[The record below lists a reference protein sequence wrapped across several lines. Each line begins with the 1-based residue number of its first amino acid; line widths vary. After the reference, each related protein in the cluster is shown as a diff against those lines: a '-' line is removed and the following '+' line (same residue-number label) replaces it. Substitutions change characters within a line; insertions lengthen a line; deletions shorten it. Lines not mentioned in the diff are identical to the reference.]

1 MMRRDHVSKP
11 DRLTPHLRLK
21 SFQRLLRLKWSIQR
35 RKFLAWLLLRVLR
48 ARHWTLT
55 KSAFVGTHIGAY
67 SATLVG
73 LIAGAA
79 FFFSAPDEFFSS
91 SAIKSSE
98 VHLAV
103 AGIAGTALALMF
115 SLAIIPAQRSVD
127 AFSTAILGLYAK
139 DKTLLFVFLLISL
152 IVILSVLMG
161 SGWTFSISTRYT
173 LATQILFLGA
183 TLDAIRRFYIR
194 ALQLLDPVVALSLVR
209 QECAHQINRIGKDI
223 ERSVRLN
230 KFLHGADADE
240 RSLRF
245 LYHRQS
251 NLQNWLQQWTGQLN
265 EFAAKSLLRRDTL
278 AAKFVVGAIADIGAR
293 YAEMRRS
300 SVVILPDRMDPLLGS
315 SDISSVLSNVC
326 ENISQICK
334 DAAIQGNEAVV
345 QQCCSSLSE
354 LTAHSM
360 TITHVS
366 LGTSAPLAFSPMYY
380 MDACTKIAIDA
391 KMEDSVLA
399 AIRGCGLIISR
410 ISKEVDTRDV
420 EIKMIEMLDHIAVE
434 SYKNKSTVNCFASV
448 DMMLRASFYEIQTR
462 GYHGIGSITKD
473 VLRRISNLVV
483 FEFIMEAT
491 GERKLRTFPP
501 YDRANEFKISKI
513 FAEIAKNIEPPPEDC
528 AFSNPF
534 HDFEEAASDFAQHYR
549 SVAEK
554 IRNVAKEFQFT
565 GILLEK
571 WTIES
576 VLEFIYVHLRILET
590 PPENTDQH
598 LDQIESKLGWF
609 IHIPTFFFRA
619 GENFAF
625 HHAEE
630 ACSRL
635 AAVGV
640 TLIELM
646 RPDAALVCGKAI
658 QSIAISA
665 VFSKSTGFQS
675 HVHSYVKCARN
686 LEVLARTAE
695 VFDLSAEATTLRSYI
710 THPEGAIQD
719 AETSLSKELANMPDY
734 IDRELA
740 FEDRGLQLEPDP
752 ISMLRKLLR
761 DKRRAAV
768 GNPPP

>member
-1 MMRRDHVSKP
+1 MRRDHVSKP
-11 DRLTPHLRLK
+11 YRLPPHLRLK
-21 SFQRLLRLKWSIQR
+21 SFQRLSRLKWSIQK
-35 RKFLAWLLLRVLR
+35 RKLLAWLLLRVLR

-115 SLAIIPAQRSVD
+115 SLAIIPAQRAVD
-127 AFSTAILGLYAK
+127 AFSTAILKLYAK

-152 IVILSVLMG
+152 IGILSVLMG

-173 LATQILFLGA
+173 LALQILFLGF

-278 AAKFVVGAIADIGAR
+278 AAKFVVGAIADIGTR

-315 SDISSVLSNVC
+315 SDISPALSNVC

-360 TITHVS
+360 TITHASPVKR
-366 LGTSAPLAFSPMYY
+366 APLAFSPMYHL
-380 MDACTKIAIDA
+380 DACAKIAANA
-391 KMEDSVLA
+391 KMEDGVLT
-399 AIRGCGLIISR
+399 AIRGCVLIISK

-420 EIKMIEMLDHIAVE
+420 EGKMIEMLDHIAFL
-434 SYKNKSTVNCFASV
+434 SYKNKSTVNFFASV
-448 DMMLRASFYEIQTR
+448 EMMLRASFFEIQTR
-462 GYHGIGSITKD
+462 GLYGTGWITKD

-483 FEFIMEAT
+483 FEFIMEAA
-491 GERKLRTFPP
+491 GERKFQTFPP
-501 YDRANEFKISKI
+501 YDIANELKISKI
-513 FAEIAKNIEPPPEDC
+513 FAEIAKNIEPPPEDR
-528 AFSNPF
+528 ALSNPF
-534 HDFEEAASDFAQHYR
+534 HDFEEAASDFVQHYR
-549 SVAEK
+549 DIARK
-554 IRNVAKEFQFT
+554 IRFT

-571 WTIES
+571 WIIES
-576 VLEFIYVHLRILET
+576 VLECIYVHLRILEN
-590 PPENTDQH
+590 PPKNTDQH
-598 LDQIESKLGWF
+598 LDQIESKLDWF

-640 TLIELM
+640 TLIELR

-658 QSIAISA
+658 QSIANSA
-665 VFSKSTGFQS
+665 VFSKGTEFQS
-675 HVHSYVKCARN
+675 NVRSYLKCVRN

-695 VFDLSAEATTLRSYI
+695 VFDLSAEASTLRSYVSP
-710 THPEGAIQD
+710 PEGVIQK
-719 AETSLSKELANMPDY
+719 AATSLAEELANMPGY
-734 IDRELA
+734 IDRELE

-761 DKRRAAV
+761 NRNRAAD
-768 GNPPP
+768 GNPPS